1 MIQVT
6 FISNNG
12 KAVTAPENSNLLRVS
27 LREQGGIPFKCGGG
41 LCGTCKCRIETGI
54 ENTDAIKEK
63 ERKHLTESDFANG
76 YRMACQTFLN
86 GDVSV
91 SWVPRPKT
99 PLPKPATS
107 PAPAA
112 IPVIAGVTGSAEAVP
127 ASAPVPAT
135 RSSDPGVGSHR
146 AFSSLPEEWRRRI
159 LEIGPRWARELL
171 TLEAFLDWEN
181 AQAARHEFHRGE
193 VFAMVGARRPHGRV
207 VSNLARHLGNALDG
221 SPCQLFQEGM
231 KLQVADDTILYPDIF
246 VTCDSA
252 DLRTD
257 MIFRSPTLVI
267 EVLSPSTEACDRSQ
281 KFALYRRLASLKE
294 YVLVSPESK
303 HVEAFVRGAD
313 GLFVLH
319 DMSDDAAISFRSLG
333 VDVSI
338 TAVFQGM
345 SAEGE

>member
-12 KAVTAPENSNLLRVS
+12 KVVTAPEQSNLLRVS

-54 ENTDAIKEK
+54 GNTDAIKDK
-63 ERKHLTESDFANG
+63 ERKHLTEADFANG

-99 PLPKPATS
+99 PSPKSATS
-107 PAPAA
+107 PVVAAMPA
-112 IPVIAGVTGSAEAVP
+112 IAAVTGRAEAVP
-127 ASAPVPAT
+127 ASTPVPAT
-135 RSSDPGVGSHR
+135 QSSDPGVGSHR
-146 AFSSLPEEWRRRI
+146 AFSSLPEEWRRRM

-181 AQAARHEFHRGE
+181 AQATRHEFHRGE
-193 VFAMVGARRPHGRV
+193 AIEMGGARRPHGRV

-231 KLQVADDTILYPDIF
+231 KLQIADDTILYPDIF
-246 VTCDSA
+246 VTSDSA
-252 DLRTD
+252 DLRTE

-267 EVLSPSTEACDRSQ
+267 EVLSPSTEAFDRSQ

-294 YVLVSPESK
+294 YVLVNPESK
-303 HVEAFVRGAD
+303 RIEAFVRGTD

-333 VDVSI
+333 IDI
-338 TAVFQGM
+338 AIAAVFQGAN
-345 SAEGE
+345 AELE